1 MTTQRSAE
9 PPLDQPWVG
18 APFGAAFRR
27 FWKKGFTF
35 SGRASRSEYWKS
47 YLATIGVFAGLVTL
61 GYLLLVIG
69 GWLFTSNPYS
79 GSGWL
84 NIAFAI
90 AQALMWIAI
99 LYGLASLIPALA
111 VVVRRLH
118 DANQS
123 GWMYFISLV
132 PLVGGLILLI
142 MLAQASNPYG
152 ARFDQGRYGALP
164 GAWPYGAPPPPAAV
178 APAPGDPVPAQAT
191 LPPIPPPPLVSSTP
205 PPPALPS
212 APPPPPP
219 PSPPAPAVS
228 VSADWMPPPAPVPT
242 WASAPAPAA
251 AEYVSPSP
259 LDETRISN
267 PAPVGGWVVELPDG
281 RRLPVEGPLFFGRD
295 PISESGTAG
304 AVRVPVDDS
313 RKSMSKTHARID
325 SVAGA
330 LTVTDL
336 HSTNGTTVTNA
347 AGARVALSPGV
358 PHSVGAST
366 ELAFGD
372 FVVRLRRT

>member
-47 YLATIGVFAGLVTL
+47 YLATIGVFAGLTVLSYVPGLIVT
-61 GYLLLVIG
+61 I
-69 GWLFTSNPYS
+69 
-79 GSGWL
+79 GSGGYYYSSAPSVAAG
-84 NIAFAI
+84 IAGIVLGFA
-90 AQALMWIAI
+90 AI
-99 LYGLASLIPALA
+99 LYGLASLIPSLA

-219 PSPPAPAVS
+219 APAVS
-228 VSADWMPPPAPVPT
+228 VPANWMPPPAPVPT
-242 WASAPAPAA
+242 WAPAPAPAA

-336 HSTNGTTVTNA
+336 HSTNGTTVTDA

-358 PHSVGAST
+358 PHSVSAST